1 MSPMLIFG
9 LAILLIGGGLTAVFF
24 LYRGNDVHRRLAE
37 LNLDAPTQSAQGD
50 GGGVAIHKLLDDSQK
65 RTLARKLTEGG
76 WYDVTPVKMMA
87 YMLIG
92 GGIGA
97 VLGVLAGISIGTLD
111 VRSVGLFLVLT
122 IVGFATPNG
131 LLDRAIGAR
140 KKSIQRELP
149 NFLDMVSTSV
159 EAGTA
164 LSQSLNIAMDAVA
177 GPLHQELELV
187 NDDIRLGRSRGEA
200 LAAMAHR
207 VREPDLTTCVTAIV
221 QAERLGG
228 NIANVLLSL
237 STEARERRMLRA
249 EEIAATLPVKMVF
262 PMAFFMLPSL
272 LLIIFGGIAAQ
283 YFK

>member
-1 MSPMLIFG
+1 MSPIVIFG
-9 LAILLIGGGLTAVFF
+9 LAVLLIGGGLTAVFF

-37 LNLDAPTQSAQGD
+37 LNLDAPADKD
-50 GGGVAIHKLLDDSQK
+50 GGTSGVAIHKLLDAGQK

-76 WYDVTPVKMMA
+76 WYDVTPTKMVA
-87 YMLIG
+87 YALMG
-92 GGIGA
+92 GGAGA
-97 VLGVLAGISIGTLD
+97 VLGVLAGTYSGKID
-111 VRSVGLFLVLT
+111 VMSVGIFLTLT
-122 IVGFATPNG
+122 VCGFMAPNFM
-131 LLDRAIGAR
+131 LDRAIGER
-140 KKSIQRELP
+140 KKNIQRELP

-177 GPLHQELELV
+177 GPLKKELELV

-228 NIANVLLSL
+228 NIANVLESL
-237 STEARERRMLRA
+237 ATEARERRMLRA

-272 LLIIFGGIAAQ
+272 VLIIFGGIAAK
-283 YFK
+283 YLK

>member
-1 MSPMLIFG
+1 MSPILIFG
-9 LAILLIGGGLTAVFF
+9 LAVLLIGGALSAIFF

-37 LNLDAPTQSAQGD
+37 LNLDAPHGQGA
-50 GGGVAIHKLLDDSQK
+50 GGVAIHKLLDDSQK
-65 RTLARKLTEGG
+65 RTLSRRLTEGG
-76 WYDVTPVKMMA
+76 WYDVTPIKMVA
-87 YMLIG
+87 YMLV
-92 GGIGA
+92 GA
-97 VLGVLAGISIGTLD
+97 GVGAILGVLAGIYMGKID
-111 VRSVGLFLVLT
+111 VMSVGTFVVLT
-122 IVGFATPNG
+122 FVGFMAPNG
-131 LLDRAIGAR
+131 LLDRAIGVR

-164 LSQSLNIAMDAVA
+164 LSQSLNISMDAVS
-177 GPLHQELELV
+177 GPLHKELELV

-228 NIANVLLSL
+228 NIANVLESL
-237 STEARERRMLRA
+237 ATEARERRMLRA
-249 EEIAATLPVKMVF
+249 EEMAATLPVKMVF

>member
-1 MSPMLIFG
+1 MSPIVIFG
-9 LAILLIGGGLTAVFF
+9 LAILLIGGSLTAIFF
-24 LYRGNDVHRRLAE
+24 LYSGNDVHRRLAE
-37 LNLDAPTQSAQGD
+37 LNLDAPTGKG

-65 RTLARKLTEGG
+65 RTLARRLIEGG

-92 GGIGA
+92 GGVGA
-97 VLGVLAGISIGTLD
+97 VLGVLAGIYMGKVD
-111 VRSVGLFLVLT
+111 VMSVGVFLVLT
-122 IVGFATPNG
+122 IVGFVAPNG
-131 LLDRAIGAR
+131 LLDRAIGIR

-164 LSQSLNIAMDAVA
+164 LSQSLNIAMDACS
-177 GPLHQELELV
+177 GPLHKELELV

-221 QAERLGG
+221 QAEKLGG
-228 NIANVLLSL
+228 NIAGVLESL
-237 STEARERRMLRA
+237 ATEARERRMLRA
-249 EEIAATLPVKMVF
+249 EEVAATLPIKMVF